1 MPANVFVFKRGKGCN
16 AFQTGAKIYLIC
28 EKNILELGLFIKK
41 KKKKWLRNDG
51 F

>member
-16 AFQTGAKIYLIC
+16 AFQIGAKIYLIC
-28 EKNILELGLFIKK
+28 EKSILELGHFIHVVV
-41 KKKKWLRNDG
+41 KKWLRNDG